1 MKNCTGIMIQGTSS
15 DAGKSFITTA
25 LCRIF
30 SDMGYAVCPFKSQNI
45 SNNSCVT
52 PDGLEMGRAQGVQ
65 AEAARVE
72 PQTYMNP
79 ILLKPRKD
87 TSSEIVLMGKV
98 FDAPCDKNYY
108 RSFTMGKGL
117 ETLREALAIIDEKYE
132 VMVCEGAGS
141 PAEVNLNAAEI
152 VNMRVA
158 QEADIPVLLVADGD
172 RGGAIA
178 SVVGTLE
185 LLGED
190 RRRVKGI
197 IFNKF
202 RGDLSLFED
211 AVEFTEKKTGVK
223 VVGVMPWL
231 TDIVI
236 EGEDIMSINWHRGET
251 AESKDK
257 LRVGVVKFPR
267 VSNHTDIE
275 AFRFEPDVEIIELA
289 SPAQVA
295 SLDAVVLPGTKST
308 VLDMKYLLDSGLAA
322 EIRRFYQNGG
332 TVYGLCGGYQMMG
345 EEIDD
350 RHLRDND
357 KIPAIEGLGLLPVVT
372 TIGEEKTH
380 IRRRGHTKLF
390 YFKEAAAVDGY
401 EIHFGETRPLREEP
415 GFAPLFELDGRADG
429 LADGELRAGG
439 SYLHNAFHNDLFR
452 AVWLNRLRKKR
463 GLPEREAVSTAA
475 AKEAAY
481 DALAAQAKKNL
492 DLDYIIDIM
501 HLKADAPA
509 RRADGKNPQS
519 TEAK

>member
-30 SDMGYAVCPFKSQNI
+30 SDMGYAVCPFKSQNM

-158 QEADIPVLLVADGD
+158 QEADIPVLLVADVD

-372 TIGEEKTH
+372 TFGEEKTT
-380 IRRRGHTKLF
+380 IRRRGHTIHP

-452 AVWLNRLRKKR
+452 TVWLNRLRKKR

-509 RRADGKNPQS
+509 RRADGENPRS